1 MRIAIIDDLEQERTI
16 LTSYLKKY
24 CQANS
29 ISVRLSTYSSG
40 EEFLKT
46 YTDSFD
52 LIFLDVYMGGMTGLE
67 TAQKIRESNQTCLLV
82 FSTAS
87 PDFALKSFRVRAFDY
102 LVKPYSYEQFI
113 EVMNLAEKQLKNV
126 LHYIEVKE
134 SRELV
139 RVLLQNIVYVD
150 YSNHYIQIHA
160 TNRIIKTYMNFADFS
175 ALLKDYPN
183 FLNCYRNC
191 LVNLDYV
198 TSLKEHDFLLSTGE
212 SIPISREKRIE
223 IRKLYA
229 EYVFQKLNG
238 DI

>member
-1 MRIAIIDDLEQERTI
+1 MRIAIIDDLEQERAI

-24 CQANS
+24 SQTNN
-29 ISVRLSTYSSG
+29 IYIRLSTYTSG
-40 EEFLKT
+40 EEFLKSAS
-46 YTDSFD
+46 DSFD

-87 PDFALKSFRVRAFDY
+87 SDFAIKSFRVRAFDY

-113 EVMNLAEKQLKNV
+113 EVMHLAEKKIKNIS
-126 LHYIEVKE
+126 HYIEVKE
-134 SRELV
+134 SREMV
-139 RVLLQNIVYVD
+139 RILLRNIIYVD
-150 YSNHYIQIHA
+150 YSNHYIQIH
-160 TNRIIKTYMNFADFS
+160 TTDRIIKTYMNFTEFS
-175 ALLKDYPN
+175 TLLKDHPI

-198 TSLKEHDFLLSTGE
+198 SSLKDHDFLLSTGE
-212 SIPISREKRIE
+212 SIPIAREKRIE